1 MRLLLCAFA
10 CVCATACANEAARPL
25 SKPHIKQRSSLGGL
39 HAERS
44 GAALP
49 LGIQMP
55 QARSVQLYLLFAS
68 RLVQSILRMA
78 MGPLVVYVC
87 DEMAGKASDKALL
100 LSAFPLGYLSTQIAG
115 GVLGDKIGSKAVI
128 LLATLLAS
136 AFTFASGVVSSVR
149 GLWLMQLLMGASQGP
164 LFPTSIAYL
173 APWLPPEERARASTM
188 LDTGITVGSLVALPF
203 SGALAIHLGWRGT
216 LFLYASLA
224 LAFAAA
230 WLALAE
236 PRPEQCSY
244 ISAAELAYLRQTVR
258 GPAPRA
264 SAGHEASAAASRPA
278 LPAQRLLTHPA
289 VCSIFLSH
297 MAFNFGTYFITS
309 WSPSFYQDALGMR
322 PERVTL
328 ALSMPPALNCAV
340 KALVNKPLEAWLASR
355 CGLSTLGRRRFFT
368 CVGFGGTAAALLLL
382 PAAAA
387 AFGAAGS
394 AFCFSV
400 ALGFAALHPSGFKAN
415 YMDVT
420 SSSGGLVSG
429 VGNTLASI
437 ASFAAAAI
445 IGRLLSA
452 YGSWALVLSLIA
464 LGNLV
469 ATLAFASLS
478 VAAAID

>member
-244 ISAAELAYLRQTVR
+244 ISAAELAYLRQT
-258 GPAPRA
+258 
-264 SAGHEASAAASRPA
+264 A